1 MILQDVFLPDFI
13 KINIEAEDK
22 DEAFEELVAHYCHA
36 GNNDAH
42 QEILSSILRREL
54 KMSTGIHKGIAVPHG
69 KTSAVKTLHGVLGIS
84 QKGVQ
89 YDALDGE
96 PVYLLFM
103 LISPLEDS
111 EKYLRLL
118 KHLSEL
124 IEIPQFQTE
133 LQAQKDSL
141 SAFKVI
147 CKFEEMLFSRET
159 SLLDAQN

>member
-1 MILQDVFLPDFI
+1 MILQDVLLPEFI
-13 KINIEAEDK
+13 KIDMEAEDK

-36 GNNDAH
+36 DKNDAH
-42 QEILSSILRREL
+42 EEILNAILKREQ
-54 KMSTGIHKGIAVPHG
+54 KMSTGIHKGIAVPRG
-69 KTSAVKTLHGVLGIS
+69 KTAAVKTLRGVLGIS

-103 LISPLEDS
+103 LVSPVEDS

-124 IEIPQFQTE
+124 IEIPQFQIE
-133 LQAQKDSL
+133 LQAQKDPG

-147 CKFEEMLFSRET
+147 RKFEEMLFSRES
-159 SLLDAQN
+159 SLHEAQI

>member
-1 MILQDVFLPDFI
+1 MILQDVLLPEFI
-13 KINIEAEDK
+13 KVNIEAEDK
-22 DEAFEELVAHYCHA
+22 DEAFEELVAYYCDA
-36 GNNDAH
+36 DKSDAH
-42 QEILSSILRREL
+42 DEILNAIINREA

-69 KTSAVKTLHGVLGIS
+69 KTNSVDTLRGVLGIS

-103 LISPLEDS
+103 IISPLEDS

-118 KHLSEL
+118 KHLAEL
-124 IEIPQFQTE
+124 MEIPQFQTE
-133 LQAQKDSL
+133 LQAQKDSQ

-147 CKFEEMLFSRET
+147 RKFEEMLA
-159 SLLDAQN
+159 AQN